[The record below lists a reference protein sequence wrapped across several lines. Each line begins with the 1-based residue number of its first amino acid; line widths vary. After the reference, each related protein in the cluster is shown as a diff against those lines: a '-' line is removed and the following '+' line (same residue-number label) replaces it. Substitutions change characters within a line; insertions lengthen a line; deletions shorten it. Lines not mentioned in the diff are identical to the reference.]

1 MNFKTNVANFK
12 LLLNKII
19 QVVPNYSID
28 DVSKNILLKSTNVD
42 QQGKLDVYYSNETS
56 ITLKA
61 SIQVETIEEGQIVI
75 NVKKL
80 QALINEKY
88 DKLPMEFIVD
98 NHSDD
103 DSITIITGNE
113 KLVLD
118 ASLEEFHLTDKVTEI
133 LNIDNKLTQ
142 YKNFQQLQESIDL
155 TKQVLFKNDT
165 INNLLNSTMF
175 AIAKEDVYDVISEG
189 LLFQSKG
196 EFINV
201 VAMSSKEGVRVA
213 RATCF
218 QNDKFPYPRDI
229 DFILP
234 TTTAEFLRANNHD
247 VLMSI
252 FQNSDNYKVNY
263 LRFDNVTQVPEIVE
277 FVLVSTTIDGSYPN
291 YEPLVPTNTTMVN
304 YISLEKFINALKQI
318 NPIINADKDE
328 SSKWVVLNVFENP
341 DNQSVLEVWTRNGKS
356 EQIKCTFN
364 VNLVSTGPEEEYKNN
379 YITSFNSKMLMEIID
394 KLKAT
399 AISNTPETE
408 LSLHFSD
415 PNNTFVFKLST
426 DQKDSLA
433 ISLKPL
439 PIDSEASFKTKNIRD
454 FVKTVIEKDL

>member
-252 FQNSDNYKVNY
+252 FQNSDHDKVNY
-263 LRFDNVTQVPEIVE
+263 LYEE
-277 FVLVSTTIDGSYPN
+277 F
-291 YEPLVPTNTTMVN
+291 
-304 YISLEKFINALKQI
+304 LKLR
-318 NPIINADKDE
+318 DE
-328 SSKWVVLNVFENP
+328 RK
-341 DNQSVLEVWTRNGKS
+341 
-356 EQIKCTFN
+356 
-364 VNLVSTGPEEEYKNN
+364 
-379 YITSFNSKMLMEIID
+379 
-394 KLKAT
+394 
-399 AISNTPETE
+399 
-408 LSLHFSD
+408 
-415 PNNTFVFKLST
+415 
-426 DQKDSLA
+426 
-433 ISLKPL
+433 
-439 PIDSEASFKTKNIRD
+439 
-454 FVKTVIEKDL
+454 